1 MSRFNRYAMFAL
13 LYFAQGAILSYFT
26 ALNSLYLL
34 RFNLTMSQ
42 IGLVGAIGLI
52 PFVLKIFLGM
62 LSDRVNLADW
72 GYRKPY
78 IIIGLLVQS
87 VCLLIVP
94 QINPGS
100 QYGFYALLAF
110 VLMLGMAL
118 YDTCTDGYALDTT
131 PLEEQGTIQG
141 FMVGG
146 RALGVVA
153 ISALLGLLVENL
165 GWPAA
170 FYSLAV
176 LSLIPLPL
184 VFQIREKPRM
194 AEQQFTWGAFRAFTK
209 VPVISLAVLGALY
222 SLIINGA
229 NQLVNPFLQN
239 QFGISYATAGFVT
252 TVWGIGVVLGSL
264 AGGRLTDRWGH
275 HQSVI
280 RAMALSLVAILSL
293 AFTRAA
299 WMVWPLVILFGLAFG
314 FYETVYFAV
323 SMSKTDPRIA
333 ASMFSILMA
342 VANIGTG
349 IGLALSGGLVDS
361 FGFAVTFIVLAGLN
375 LLAIPLVGLIFGKR
389 QTFPPPIS

>member
-1 MSRFNRYAMFAL
+1 MSKSSRYIMFAL

-34 RFNLTMSQ
+34 RFDLTMSQ

-62 LSDRVNLADW
+62 LSDRVNLAGW

-78 IIIGLLVQS
+78 IVIGLLVQS
-87 VCLLIVP
+87 FCLLVVP

-100 QYGFYALLAF
+100 QYGLYALLAF

-131 PLEEQGTIQG
+131 PIEEQGTIQG

-153 ISALLGLLVENL
+153 ISAVLGVLVESL

-176 LSLIPLPL
+176 LSLVPLPL
-184 VFQIREKPRM
+184 VVQIREKPRKP
-194 AEQQFTWGAFRAFTK
+194 EQKFSWVAFKAFTQ

-239 QFGISYATAGFVT
+239 QFGITYAAAGFVT

-264 AGGRLTDRWGH
+264 AGGRLTDRWGQ

-280 RAMALSLVAILSL
+280 RAMFLSLGAILLL
-293 AFTRAA
+293 AFTSAA
-299 WMVWPLVILFGLAFG
+299 WMVWPLVVLFGLAYG

-323 SMSKTDPRIA
+323 SMNKTDARIA

-349 IGLALSGGLVDS
+349 IGLALSGALVDS
-361 FGFAVTFIVLAGLN
+361 IGFGLTFIVLAGLN
-375 LLAIPLVGLIFGKR
+375 LLALPLVGLIFGKR
-389 QTFPPPIS
+389 QVVPASLQ